1 MMDYENL
8 MTERLRRVKPS
19 GIRRFFDIAAEMDD
33 VISLS
38 VGEPDFMTPWHV
50 RQAGIHSLE
59 KGKTHYTS
67 NSGLM
72 ELRREITNYLSR
84 RFQVSYHPENEVLV
98 TVGGSEAIDLCMRSL
113 VDYGDEV
120 IIPEPSFVCYRP
132 ITEMAGGIPV
142 IIETKAEDHFRLTA
156 EQLRKAITPRTKL
169 LVLPYPNNPTG
180 AVMRREHLEAIAEVI
195 RGTNIMVLADEIYGE
210 LTYGQ
215 AHHESI
221 ASVEGM
227 WEHTVLVSGF
237 SKSYAMTGWRLG
249 YACGP
254 KEIISAMTK
263 LHQFAIMSAP
273 TTAQYAAVEAM
284 RAGDSDI
291 EGMRD
296 EYDMRRRLMVDGL
309 RSLGLDCFE
318 PEGAFYCFP
327 CIRSTGMDSEAFC
340 EKLLFDQK
348 VALVPGSAFGES
360 GEGFV
365 RVSYCYST
373 KHIIEALKRLKKFLK
388 ATP

>member
-1 MMDYENL
+1 MDYENL

-169 LVLPYPNNPTG
+169 LVLPYPNY
-180 AVMRREHLEAIAEVI
+180 R
-195 RGTNIMVLADEIYGE
+195 
-210 LTYGQ
+210 
-215 AHHESI
+215 
-221 ASVEGM
+221 
-227 WEHTVLVSGF
+227 
-237 SKSYAMTGWRLG
+237 
-249 YACGP
+249 
-254 KEIISAMTK
+254 
-263 LHQFAIMSAP
+263 
-273 TTAQYAAVEAM
+273 
-284 RAGDSDI
+284 
-291 EGMRD
+291 
-296 EYDMRRRLMVDGL
+296 
-309 RSLGLDCFE
+309 
-318 PEGAFYCFP
+318 
-327 CIRSTGMDSEAFC
+327 
-340 EKLLFDQK
+340 
-348 VALVPGSAFGES
+348 
-360 GEGFV
+360 V
-365 RVSYCYST
+365 R
-373 KHIIEALKRLKKFLK
+373 
-388 ATP
+388 